1 MKAMFCS
8 LAAALFLAGA
18 ALPAE
23 AQTPTNYDESKV
35 PEYSLPDAMTFDN
48 GAKVRGRRQ
57 WKRRRTE
64 LLETFA
70 SQMYGHVPER
80 PEGLHFLTVSEEKG
94 IFDGVAD
101 KKTVRIFLD
110 KAETHSFDVL
120 IYMPADA
127 EGPVP
132 VMVGLNFGPKETDA
146 DGKISTRWQF
156 EMACKAGIGVATAW
170 HNTIEPDEK
179 DTKETYGVRY
189 WYGPEYDWGA
199 ISAWSWALSR
209 IMDYFETD
217 PAVDCSKVTVMG
229 HSRLG
234 KASLWAGA
242 NDLRFAAVI
251 ANNSGCCGAAISRR
265 KYGETFETI
274 GLAFPYW
281 FVNGFDKYF
290 NKEETFPADQ
300 HELAALIAPRP
311 LYIASAIDD
320 RWADPKGEWITACE
334 AAKVYDSVYG
344 LKGPSHTASMPAVDE
359 PDDAGTVAY
368 KVRSGGHDVLARDW
382 ACYIDFV
389 KKNLMDRK

>member
-1 MKAMFCS
+1 MKAMVCS
-8 LAAALFLAGA
+8 LAAALFLAA
-18 ALPAE
+18 ASLPAE

-35 PEYSLPDAMTFDN
+35 PEYSLPDVLTFDN
-48 GAKVRGRRQ
+48 GGKVRSKRQ
-57 WKRRRTE
+57 WKRRRAE

-80 PEGLHFLTVSEEKG
+80 PEELHFSTVSEEKG

-101 KKTVRIFLD
+101 KKIVRIFLD
-110 KAETHSFDVL
+110 KAETHSFDVML
-120 IYMPADA
+120 YMPAKA

-132 VMVGLNFGPKETDA
+132 MMVGLNFGPKETDD
-146 DGKISTRWQF
+146 DGKVSTRWQF

-170 HNTIEPDEK
+170 HNSIEPDEK
-179 DTKETYGVRY
+179 DTKQTYGLRY

-199 ISAWSWALSR
+199 ICAWSWALSR

-217 PAVDCSKVTVMG
+217 PAVDCKKVTVMG

-251 ANNSGCCGAAISRR
+251 SNCSGCCGAALSRR

-274 GLAFPYW
+274 GTSFPYW
-281 FVNGFDKYF
+281 FVSGFDKYY
-290 NKEETFPADQ
+290 NKEETFPVDQ

-320 RWADPKGEWITACE
+320 RWADPKGEWLTACE
-334 AAKVYDSVYG
+334 AAKVYDKIYG
-344 LKGPSHTASMPAVDE
+344 LRGPSHTESMPATDE

-368 KVRSGGHDVLARDW
+368 KVRSGGHDVMAQDW
-382 ACYIDFV
+382 VCYIAFI
-389 KKNLMDRK
+389 KKNLVDRK